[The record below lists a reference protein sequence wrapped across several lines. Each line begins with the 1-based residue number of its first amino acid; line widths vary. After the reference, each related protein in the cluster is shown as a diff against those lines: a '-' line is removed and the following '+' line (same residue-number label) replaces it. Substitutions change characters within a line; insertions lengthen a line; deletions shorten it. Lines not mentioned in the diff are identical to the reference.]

1 MIAPANCRPMKNKEQ
16 IPKPEESLEELD
28 MDATSS
34 VDDFIK
40 ELEAKEKDLHI
51 TADMT
56 IEIADSEF
64 DADDIP
70 DFVFQDVA
78 PSSLKPAAVPPNTQS
93 AGSKTRI
100 YELEV
105 EIEKLSQR
113 IVNLRGE
120 RNEIQE
126 KSDRRLKDFE
136 NYKYR
141 MDRERRGSFIDQI
154 TNLASQMLPV
164 LDNLDRALNSVDNIE
179 TEKSAEFQQFYDG
192 IGLVNQQVNE
202 IFTGMGV
209 SSIETVGETFDPN
222 FHEAVA
228 VEEDSDAPPNT
239 ITGEMLRGYRIGNR
253 VIRHSMVK
261 VTTGSASAKK
271 GKANE
276 PSEKEAETS
285 DVPIPETEELLLDP
299 TDTQDLD
306 ISFPNAE

>member
-1 MIAPANCRPMKNKEQ
+1 
-16 IPKPEESLEELD
+16 

-78 PSSLKPAAVPPNTQS
+78 PASLKPAAVPPNTQS

-154 TNLASQMLPV
+154 TNLALQMLPV
-164 LDNLDRALNSVDNIE
+164 LDNLDRALNSVDNTVQIISNIE

-261 VTTGSASAKK
+261 VTTGPASAKK
-271 GKANE
+271 GEANE

-285 DVPIPETEELLLDP
+285 DVPIPETEELLLAP
-299 TDTQDLD
+299 TDTHDLD
-306 ISFPNAE
+306 VSFPEA